1 VRSRR
6 AADEHASQT
15 LLEKARLDKIPKH
28 DPAHL
33 SVETCHLSG
42 ISGGEPDTRSQHEQ
56 TPETRER
63 FVETPCLECLRHLRC
78 SSQFPGGIGVN
89 ETTRRAKLFV
99 DVGADTFAHRPP
111 RASGL

>member
-6 AADEHASQT
+6 TADEHASQT
-15 LLEKARLDKIPKH
+15 LLEKARVDKIPKH

-56 TPETRER
+56 TLDTCER
-63 FVETPCLECLRHLRC
+63 FVETPCLQWPRHLRC
-78 SSQFPGGIGVN
+78 SLQFPGDIEVN
-89 ETTRRAKLFV
+89 ETTRRAKPFV
-99 DVGADTFAHRPP
+99 DVSGDTFAPLR
-111 RASGL
+111 RGFDEG